1 MKITSIGW
9 KGENDSSVQRCCHRG
24 NAQDE
29 FLCAISVQRSQLFSI
44 HLIFFLSFQSC
55 PFQNSSQQYF
65 WTLLIISFAKTNQQ
79 RSVYSAGQSAE
90 TPGIGQRPCLYLD
103 GLWLVGLAEVTVG
116 TILEQSC
123 CHLSVH
129 GFPYNFRSSAWQYS
143 GFWIFA
149 WEMEYIHNVCCTL
162 IFFLFNSSNT
172 LPLQPLRI

>member
-1 MKITSIGW
+1 MIAVFNAAVTEETHEMSFFVLFLFRGH
-9 KGENDSSVQRCCHRG
+9 NSSQ
-24 NAQDE
+24 
-29 FLCAISVQRSQLFSI
+29 FTWF
-44 HLIFFLSFQSC
+44 FFLSFQSC
-55 PFQNSSQQYF
+55 PFQNSSQPYF

-103 GLWLVGLAEVTVG
+103 GLWLVGLAEVTIR

-129 GFPYNFRSSAWQYS
+129 GFPYNFRSSSWQYS